1 MSHANPPRALTEP
14 APIGEPRAD
23 ALRRLI
29 AIVDRLRASDGCPWD
44 LKQTL
49 TSVAPHL
56 IEEAHELQEA
66 IETAPRDSD
75 AHVVEEA
82 GDLLMGVVLL
92 ARIAQ
97 DQERFDLAKI
107 AAGVGDKLIRR
118 HPHVF
123 GDARADDAQQALAN
137 WESIKREERAASAVD
152 SSALAGSPTALP
164 ALARARRLGEKA
176 MAAGFRWSD
185 ARGALAKVKEEI
197 AELEVAFEAL
207 EAAAKAQQQAD
218 PEARARVE
226 HELGDVLIA
235 AAFLGNYLSLD
246 PEQAA
251 RAALRRFEARFRAM
265 EALLPRPLNACDLAT
280 MMAAWTQAKAQVG

>member
-1 MSHANPPRALTEP
+1 MSEAKPPRALTEP

-29 AIVDRLRASDGCPWD
+29 AIVDRLRAPDGCPWD

-49 TSVAPHL
+49 VSVAPHL

-66 IETAPRDSD
+66 IETAPSGRD

-97 DQERFDLAKI
+97 DQARFDLAEV
-107 AAGVGDKLIRR
+107 AAAVGDKLIRR

-197 AELEVAFEAL
+197 AELEAAFDAL
-207 EAAAKAQQQAD
+207 D
-218 PEARARVE
+218 PTASNSPDTRARVE

-246 PEQAA
+246 AEQAA
-251 RAALRRFEARFRAM
+251 RAALRRFEARFRVM
-265 EALLPRPLNACDLAT
+265 EALLPRPLNACDLPT
-280 MMAAWTQAKAQVG
+280 MMAAWTEAKAQVG